1 MSIVHRPLLYLLISF
16 CCGIALGR
24 HLAVEPL
31 LLVVSVIILLAV
43 LWFQTVRNRRS
54 LLLPLAT
61 FVLLGALASMRI
73 PDPDQPPVGIQELLR
88 KKHVVL
94 MGRITHSLERLPS
107 NNRIRLRLEAFR
119 EGDSWHTVSGN
130 LLLIVRDCRHQWEV
144 GQRLLGKV
152 RIKAVRNFNNP
163 GGFNYRQHLANQHF
177 WLRGYARSDTYLIP
191 LGRAERSLSYFLDRV
206 RFSSRI
212 FIEGWLPPDLAGIYR
227 ALLLGER
234 YAISI
239 HLREL
244 LYNAGIGHIL
254 AISGLHIGLVVG
266 FGFLAFHFILVRI
279 PSLTGRWGAR
289 PLTALAAFP
298 AAIAYGLLT
307 GMALPALR
315 ATLMLGALT
324 LALVLQREK
333 DILNSL
339 LLAALLILACYPEA
353 LFAASFQLS
362 FIGVASLVCILP
374 ILPVPAPLQ
383 YQHGQ
388 DEKWRRL
395 GRRFY
400 LFTCGSLILSLFTA
414 PVVLYHFHR
423 LTPSGLLTNLIAV
436 PLVGFLVLPAGL
448 LALCSLPIST
458 FLAGFL
464 LTLGALGLNLLV
476 TVAVKIASFPWTSFW
491 PGSPKAWQ
499 VGITYV
505 LLLVPFVRI
514 TPWRRAGV
522 MVAGCLL
529 LLASWM
535 TPRYLLST
543 ESLLRVT
550 YLDVGQGNSAVVEF
564 PGGGVLLVDGG
575 GFHGGSFDVG
585 QHVVAPYLWHRRFH
599 RLEAMV
605 LSHAHPDHFRGLNF
619 IATHFSVGQFWN
631 NKLPNGHPDFVQLM
645 NKLAQKNIACLGP
658 QDLSSLHNIRGVEV
672 QLLHPP
678 PHFSPDPKI
687 PSARELNNHSLV
699 LRLNYK
705 NISFLFPG
713 DIEKETEYR
722 LASQHLLEPVDVL
735 LVPHHGSRTSSSLRF
750 LRRLKPQIAV
760 FSVGFDNPFRLP
772 SGQVLER
779 YRELGVNIYRTDHHG
794 AITISTDGEKIEVD
808 TFLQLGKAGK
818 NL

>member
-1 MSIVHRPLLYLLISF
+1 MSTAHRPLLYLLISF
-16 CCGIALGR
+16 CGGIAVGQ
-24 HLAVEPL
+24 HLSVEPQL
-31 LLVVSVIILLAV
+31 LLVPTVILLAV
-43 LWFQTVRNRRS
+43 LWFQIVRNRRS

-61 FVLLGALASMRI
+61 FALLGALASTRI
-73 PDPDQPPVGIQELLR
+73 PDADQPPAGIQELLR

-94 MGRITHSLERLPS
+94 MGRITHSLERRPS
-107 NNRIRLRLEAFR
+107 NNRMRLRLEAFR

-152 RIKAVRNFNNP
+152 RLKAVRNFNNP
-163 GGFNYRQHLANQHF
+163 GGFNYRQQLANQHI
-177 WLRGYARSDTYLIP
+177 WLRGYAQSDTYLIP
-191 LGRAERSLSYFLDRV
+191 LGRPERNLGYFLDRV
-206 RFSSRI
+206 RSSGRI

-234 YAISI
+234 YAISVQ
-239 HLREL
+239 LREM

-289 PLTALAAFP
+289 PLAALAAFP

-315 ATLMLGALT
+315 ATLMLGVLT
-324 LALVLQREK
+324 LALVIQREK
-333 DILNSL
+333 NLLNSL
-339 LLAALLILACYPEA
+339 LLAALFILACYPEA
-353 LFAASFQLS
+353 LFTASFQLS

-374 ILPVPAPLQ
+374 ILPVPSPLQ

-388 DEKWRRL
+388 DEKWRRI

-400 LFTCGSLILSLFTA
+400 QFICGSLILSLFTA

-423 LTPSGLLTNLIAV
+423 LTPLGLVTNLLAV

-458 FLAGFL
+458 LLAGFV

-476 TVAVKIASFPWTSFW
+476 TVAVKIASLPWAALW

-499 VGITYV
+499 VGLTYA
-505 LLLVPFVRI
+505 LLLVPFARI
-514 TPWRRAGV
+514 TRWRRAAV
-522 MVAGCLL
+522 IVVGCLL
-529 LLASWM
+529 LVASWM
-535 TPRYLLST
+535 TPNHLFSAQ
-543 ESLLRVT
+543 SLLRVT

-564 PGGGVLLVDGG
+564 PGHGVMLIDGG

-619 IATHFSVGQFWN
+619 IASHFSVRQFWN
-631 NKLPNGHPDFVQLM
+631 NKLPNGQPDFVHLM
-645 NKLAQKNIACLGP
+645 NKLAKKNVACLGP
-658 QDLSSLHNIRGVEV
+658 QELSSLQNIQGVEI

-678 PHFSPDPKI
+678 PHFSPEPKI
-687 PSARELNNHSLV
+687 PSARDLNNRSLV

-705 NISFLFPG
+705 NISLLFPG

-722 LASQHLLEPVDVL
+722 LINQPFLEPVDVL
-735 LVPHHGSRTSSSLRF
+735 LVPHHGSRTSSSLGF
-750 LRRLKPQIAV
+750 LHRLKPQIAV

-772 SGQVLER
+772 SGQVLKR
-779 YRELGVNIYRTDHHG
+779 YRDLGVKIYRTDHHG

-808 TFLQLGKAGK
+808 TFLPLEKAG
-818 NL
+818 

>member
-1 MSIVHRPLLYLLISF
+1 MSTVHRPLLYLVISF
-16 CCGIALGR
+16 CCGIAVGQQLS
-24 HLAVEPL
+24 AEPQL
-31 LLVVSVIILLAV
+31 LLVPTIILLAV
-43 LWFQTVRNRRS
+43 LWFQTGRNRRS

-61 FVLLGALASMRI
+61 FALLGALASTRL
-73 PDPDQPPVGIQELLR
+73 PDPDQPPAGIRELLG

-94 MGRITHSLERLPS
+94 MGRITHSLERRPS
-107 NNRIRLRLEAFR
+107 NSRIRLRLEAFR
-119 EGDSWHTVSGN
+119 EGDSWHAVSGN
-130 LLLIVRDCRHQWEV
+130 LLLIVRNCRHQWVV

-163 GGFNYRQHLANQHF
+163 GGFNYRRYLANQHI

-191 LGRAERSLSYFLDRV
+191 LGRPERSLGYLLDRV
-206 RFSSRI
+206 RSSSRV

-234 YAISI
+234 FAISV
-239 HLREL
+239 HLREM

-266 FGFLAFHFILVRI
+266 FGFLAFHFILARI
-279 PSLTGRWGAR
+279 PSVTGRWGAR
-289 PLTALAAFP
+289 PLAALAAFP

-315 ATLMLGALT
+315 ATLMLGVLT
-324 LALVLQREK
+324 LALVIQREK
-333 DILNSL
+333 DLLNSL
-339 LLAALLILACYPEA
+339 LLAALLILVCYPEA

-374 ILPVPAPLQ
+374 ILPVPSPLQ
-383 YQHGQ
+383 DQHGQ
-388 DEKWRRL
+388 NEKWRRL

-400 LFTCGSLILSLFTA
+400 QFICGSLILSLFTA

-423 LTPSGLLTNLIAV
+423 LTPLGLVTNLLAV

-458 FLAGFL
+458 LLAGFV

-476 TVAVKIASFPWTSFW
+476 TVAVKIASLPWAALW

-499 VGITYV
+499 VGLTYA
-505 LLLVPFVRI
+505 LLLVPFARI
-514 TPWRRAGV
+514 TRWRRTAVIIG
-522 MVAGCLL
+522 GCLL
-529 LLASWM
+529 LVASWM
-535 TPRYLLST
+535 TPNHLFSPQ
-543 ESLLRVT
+543 SLLRVT

-564 PGGGVLLVDGG
+564 PGNSVMLIDGG

-585 QHVVAPYLWHRRFH
+585 QHVVAPYLWHRRSH
-599 RLEAMV
+599 RLQAMV

-619 IATHFSVGQFWN
+619 IASHFSVGQFWN
-631 NKLPNGHPDFVQLM
+631 NKLPNGQPDFVRLM
-645 NKLAQKNIACLGP
+645 NKLAQENVTCLGP
-658 QDLSSLHNIRGVEV
+658 QELSSQQSIQGVEI

-687 PSARELNNHSLV
+687 PSARDLNNGSLV

-713 DIEKETEYR
+713 DIEKETEFR
-722 LASQHLLEPVDVL
+722 LVNQPLLAPVDVL
-735 LVPHHGSRTSSSLRF
+735 LVPHHGSRTSSSLGF
-750 LRRLKPQIAV
+750 LHRLKPQIAV

-772 SGQVLER
+772 SGQVLKR
-779 YRELGVNIYRTDHHG
+779 YRDLGVKIYRTDHHG
-794 AITISTDGEKIEVD
+794 AITISTDGDKIEVD
-808 TFLQLGKAGK
+808 TFLPLEKAG
-818 NL
+818 